1 MKRLAILLTVVALAL
16 HARPGDACTDEGESG
31 LGIYAPLPALGTS
44 APTNT
49 QIWLPQALDWNAPAI
64 DPATVVI
71 TQGTTTVAADV
82 HRMIV
87 AGDFERDVWV
97 FTPTAPLSPGAAVVV
112 TIGSEIATQFMVEP
126 TADLEPPAMPVI
138 RKVEVDSGY
147 FGGFSC
153 GDASRVVVTV
163 ADSGTLLVL
172 AEGSG
177 TALPDNAL
185 AVTNARQLGAIG
197 LPEGDHT
204 LRLLAIDLA
213 GNTTVARVPDFTIPA
228 EQSGCN
234 AASGAGGWAIT
245 AIVGMLALSAR
256 RRRRSWL
263 QRSRAGASV
272 TGGSS
277 PSSRRS

>member
-1 MKRLAILLTVVALAL
+1 MKRVAILLTVVAVAL
-16 HARPGDACTDEGESG
+16 HARPGEACTDEGESG
-31 LGIYAPLPALGTS
+31 LGLSTALPALGTS

-49 QIWLPQALDWNAPAI
+49 QIWLPQTLDWTAPAI

-71 TQGTTTVAADV
+71 TQGATAVAVDA
-82 HRMIV
+82 HRVVV
-87 AGDFERDVWV
+87 AGDFDREVWV
-97 FTPTAPLSPGAAVVV
+97 FTPTAPLSPGAVVV
-112 TIGSEIATQFMVEP
+112 VKVGTEIATQFMVE
-126 TADLEPPAMPVI
+126 TAADLEPPAMPVV

-163 ADSGTLLVL
+163 AEAGALLVL

-185 AVTNARQLGAIG
+185 AVTAERQLGAIG

-234 AASGAGGWAIT
+234 AASGSSGWTIAT
-245 AIVGMLALSAR
+245 IVGMLVLSFR
-256 RRRRSWL
+256 RRGRS
-263 QRSRAGASV
+263 
-272 TGGSS
+272 
-277 PSSRRS
+277 